1 MDVVKETTSNLAKF
15 GSQAGGLVLGSI
27 VMKKV
32 GEVLPASLPAIAQ
45 KIIPGALGMV
55 LAFFLNKKFGNQYV
69 KNAAMGL
76 GLAGFVDVLKKVTA
90 DIPALQQ
97 VSTALP
103 TLSGLGRIGYVQNYG
118 DYPPNYFLDSN
129 RQLSRA
135 LSGPNETAYN
145 LMGANPN
152 ALQGWMQW

>member
-55 LAFFLNKKFGNQYV
+55 LAFLLNKKFSNEYV
-69 KNAAMGL
+69 KNASMGL
-76 GLAGFVDVLKKVTA
+76 GLAGFVDVLKKITA
-90 DIPALQQ
+90 DIPALAQ
-97 VSTALP
+97 VSNALP
-103 TLSGLGRIGYVQNYG
+103 TVSGLGRIGYVQNDG
-118 DYPPNYFLDSN
+118 DYPPSYFLDSN
-129 RQLSRA
+129 RQMSRP
-135 LSGPNETAYN
+135 LSGINETAYN
-145 LMGANPN
+145 LTGANPN
-152 ALQGWMQW
+152 ALQGWMQF